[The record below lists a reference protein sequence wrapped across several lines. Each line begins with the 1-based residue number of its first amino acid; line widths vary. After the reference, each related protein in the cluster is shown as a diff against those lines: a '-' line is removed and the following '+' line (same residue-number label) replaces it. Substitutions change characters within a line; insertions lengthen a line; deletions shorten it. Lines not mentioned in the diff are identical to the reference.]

1 MDLNCGQDDR
11 QVIGVWFP
19 VGAEISVFFTAFTL
33 LTRRVL
39 LLFSQIQWLGRE
51 KITRLLP

>member
-1 MDLNCGQDDR
+1 MDFNCEQDDR

-19 VGAEISVFFTAFTL
+19 VGADISVFFMAFAL

-39 LLFSQIQWLGRE
+39 LLFSKIQWPGRE